1 VEYFASIGAKK
12 NYRDD
17 IDDWASAF
25 AEWSLNKAGIDGPKS
40 DDPFA
45 WLHWGQK
52 LERPRLGCIVI
63 MSFNGLRHVGFYF
76 DEQDNFVRL
85 LGGNQNDA
93 VRIYRYPKNAIVGY
107 RWPLMTRR

>member
-1 VEYFASIGAKK
+1 
-12 NYRDD
+12 
-17 IDDWASAF
+17 
-25 AEWSLNKAGIDGPKS
+25 
-40 DDPFA
+40 
-45 WLHWGQK
+45 
-52 LERPRLGCIVI
+52 